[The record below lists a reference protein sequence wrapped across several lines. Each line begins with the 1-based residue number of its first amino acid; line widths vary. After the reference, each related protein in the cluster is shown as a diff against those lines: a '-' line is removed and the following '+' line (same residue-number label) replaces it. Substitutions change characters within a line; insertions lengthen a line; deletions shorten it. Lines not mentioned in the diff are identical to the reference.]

1 MDLLAQFAV
10 LMEYAYAWCTAAAL
24 AIGLLFFKKRLALL
38 LGLLVVLALV
48 PALKLY
54 YLEERPC
61 VAGGGLFPCPE
72 DFGMPSS
79 HAAAAGVFAAAA
91 VGSPAFFIILPLSAL
106 AGYSRAYAGV
116 HSFEQVAAGF
126 AVGLAAYSLAL
137 WLRGKLKRRRETPA
151 AGGKAPAHS
160 ARFEPNQRQFE
171 LNRQLAHAA
180 FGLAVIVIA
189 VVLGKA
195 AAIAFLLACA
205 AVGITAAHFETI
217 GTRLP
222 LVHQL
227 VEKFERNDA
236 PPFKGAVNYAAGSLL
251 AVTLAPTLEFGLAI
265 VAMLAFGDAASTIA
279 GKLWG
284 KTKVHWNERK
294 TWKGAVAFFI
304 AGGVTAIP
312 FLGAAAFA
320 YSLALALVETLPLDV
335 DDNLL
340 IPVAALALNALAS
353 ITGVAAMVGF

>member
-10 LMEYAYAWCTAAAL
+10 LIEFNYAMCTAAAL
-24 AIGLLFFKKRLALL
+24 AAGLLLFRKRMALL
-38 LGLLVVLALV
+38 LGLLIVLALV

-61 VAGGGLFPCPE
+61 AAGGGLFPCPE
-72 DFGMPSS
+72 SFGMPSG

-91 VGSPAFFIILPLSAL
+91 VGSPAFIIFLPLSAL

-137 WLRGKLKRRRETPA
+137 WLRGKLKRRMETPA
-151 AGGKAPAHS
+151 ASGKTPAHS
-160 ARFEPNQRQFE
+160 ARFEPNQPQFE
-171 LNRQLAHAA
+171 LKRQLVHAA
-180 FGLAVIVIA
+180 FGLAIIIIA
-189 VVLGKA
+189 IALGKA

-205 AVGITAAHFETI
+205 AAGITAAHFETT
-217 GTRLP
+217 GARLP
-222 LVHQL
+222 LVHKL
-227 VEKFERNDA
+227 VEKFERKGA

-251 AVTLAPTLEFGLAI
+251 AVTLAPSLEMGLAI

-279 GKLWG
+279 GTLWG
-284 KTKVHWNERK
+284 KARVHWNESK
-294 TWKGAVAFFI
+294 TWKGAVAFF
-304 AGGVTAIP
+304 AVGGVAAVP
-312 FLGAAAFA
+312 FIGIAAFA
-320 YSLALALVETLPLDV
+320 YSLALAVVETLPADV

-353 ITGVAAMVGF
+353 MTGVAAMVGI